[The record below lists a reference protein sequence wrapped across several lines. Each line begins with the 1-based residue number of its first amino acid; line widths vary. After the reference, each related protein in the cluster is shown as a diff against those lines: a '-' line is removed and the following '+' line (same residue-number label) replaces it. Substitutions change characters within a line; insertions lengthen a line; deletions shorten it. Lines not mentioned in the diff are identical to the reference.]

1 MIQKKTPTGQLAVPA
16 TLPPPDVILS
26 PAQSGADRQQG
37 RAALLMCLVAFIF
50 ALQDGV
56 SRHLGTAYSP
66 AFVVM
71 LRYWFFVVFA
81 LVLVMRS
88 PGGLRAALRTK
99 RPWTQVF
106 RGVILVVEIIVTVE
120 GFVRLGLINTHAIFA
135 CSPLIVVALSGPL
148 LGEKIGWRRWTAVG
162 AGFAGILIILNPSGG
177 MFVMDSLFPFAGAV
191 MFAAYLVATRHVSQD
206 DPSMVSFFWT
216 AFWGAIAATIIGWRD
231 LQPVANSDIPWL
243 VLICCTA
250 ALSHYLLIR
259 CYEMAEAS
267 SLQPFSYT
275 QLVWV
280 SFVGVIVFSEVLTPN
295 VVIGAIIVVGAGL
308 FTWWRERQRRRQ
320 PQP

>member
-26 PAQSGADRQQG
+26 PAQSGTDRQQG

-191 MFAAYLVATRHVSQD
+191 MFAAYLVATRHVSRD

>member
-191 MFAAYLVATRHVSQD
+191 MFAAYLVATRHVSRD